1 METRYLLYALGF
13 AAIIIVVSVAL
24 SLLTAKRRRRHRD
37 DVNGWGRDGANAAT
51 WEGIRQ
57 AQRIDP
63 GDPG

>member
-1 METRYLLYALGF
+1 METRFLLYALGF
-13 AAIIIVVSVAL
+13 AAIIIVVSVVL
-24 SLLTAKRRRRHRD
+24 TLLTAKRRRRNRD

-63 GDPG
+63 VDPD

>member
-1 METRYLLYALGF
+1 METGLLYALAFGVV
-13 AAIIIVVSVAL
+13 IIVLAI
-24 SLLTAKRRRRHRD
+24 LLTWLTGRRKRRNRE

-63 GDPG
+63 ENPD